1 VAAFTG
7 QSAVVDHRSGGLSYG
22 QQKILGIGMAKML
35 WTQLVLMDEP
45 AAGLNPSEKQLV
57 AELIRRMRGLV
68 RLVHAEGIAVI
79 LVEQNA
85 KLALRISDRG

>member
-1 VAAFTG
+1 
-7 QSAVVDHRSGGLSYG
+7 
-22 QQKILGIGMAKML
+22 
-35 WTQLVLMDEP
+35 
-45 AAGLNPSEKQLV
+45 
-57 AELIRRMRGLV
+57 MRCLV